1 MATFV
6 LEIRTEEI
14 PANALPGARRQLA
27 EGLGAALG
35 EAGYEGLEITVLSTN
50 RRLAILA
57 GGLPARQPDRAETVS
72 GPPVSVAFGADGA
85 PTRAAEGF
93 ARKVGLEVG
102 QLERVATD
110 KGEYLSA
117 SVVHE
122 GRATTAI
129 LAERVPQ
136 VIAALRFPKTMRWG
150 DGSRSFVRPVHG
162 VVALLDED
170 VVPVELFGIVAGR
183 TTVGHRVHAPQAVE
197 LASASEYVE
206 RMREANVLVDPAGRR
221 AALDARAVTLAAEVS
236 CGVRPDP
243 ALVAEHVELVEYP
256 GLLRGRID
264 ERFLELPPEVVVTTL
279 RHHQKCLI
287 LERDGGGLA
296 PHFLAVVDRADDP
309 TGVIAQGNEW
319 VIGARLADA
328 EFFFREDRRN
338 PLAEQAPKLAR
349 LEFHRVLGS
358 LEDKAVRAG
367 ELAGWLSDR
376 VGAGVAVDLLTRVA
390 RLCKADL
397 VTNMV
402 GEFPELQGIMGGHYL
417 RLDGEPEGVW
427 QAARDHY
434 TPVGFEGRLP
444 GSAEGRLVGVADRM
458 DTLAGLFAVGEQPT
472 GSRDPFGLRRA
483 AQGTVRIVAEAGWSV
498 PLDQLADRALHGV
511 AAAAGGASEGA
522 REALEAFLQD
532 RVRRYLVDVVGV
544 AGDTA
549 EAVLGADW
557 TLLPESVAR
566 ARALDAVRFEPAF
579 RSLALAFKRVRN
591 ITDGQPDAPVEP
603 TLLAEPA
610 ERELYDAAVAFHDR
624 IGPLLAER
632 RVDDAFAAMGPLA
645 EVLDRFFVD
654 VLVMTD
660 DERIRGNRIA
670 LLKLLGRDFLTL
682 ADLSKLQIEGG
693 D

>member
-27 EGLGAALG
+27 DGFGTALAD
-35 EAGYEGLEITVLSTN
+35 AGFDGLEVKALSTN
-50 RRLAILA
+50 RRLVVLA
-57 GGLPARQPDRAETVS
+57 GGLPARQPDRTETVS
-72 GPPVSVAFGADGA
+72 GPPVSVAFDAGGA
-85 PTRAAEGF
+85 PTKAAEGF
-93 ARKVGLEVG
+93 ARKVGVEVG
-102 QLERVATD
+102 RLERIATD

-117 SVVHE
+117 SVLLE
-122 GRATTAI
+122 GRPTAEI

-136 VIAALRFPKTMRWG
+136 VVAALRFPKTMRWG

-162 VVALLDED
+162 VVALLDDE
-170 VVPVELFGIVAGR
+170 VVPLELFGIVAGR
-183 TTVGHRVHAPQAVE
+183 TTAGHRVHAPQAVE

-206 RMREANVLVDPAGRR
+206 RMRAANVLVDPDERR
-221 AALDARAVTLAAEVS
+221 AVLDARAASLAADVS

-243 ALVAEHVELVEYP
+243 ELVAEHVELVEYP
-256 GLLRGRID
+256 GLLRGAID
-264 ERFLELPPEVVVTTL
+264 ERFLELPPEAVVTTL

-287 LERDGGGLA
+287 LERDGGDLA
-296 PHFLAVVDRADDP
+296 PHFLAVVDRTDDP

-328 EFFFREDRRN
+328 EFFFREDRRR
-338 PLAEQAPKLAR
+338 PLAEQAAGLAR

-358 LEDKAVRAG
+358 LEAKAVRAG
-367 ELAGWLSDR
+367 ALAGWLSDR
-376 VGAGVAVDLLTRVA
+376 LGAGSGAEVLTRIA

-402 GEFPELQGIMGGHYL
+402 GEFPELQGVMGGHYL
-417 RLDGEPEGVW
+417 RLDGEPEAVW

-444 GSAEGRLVGVADRM
+444 ESAEGRLVGVADRM

-483 AQGTVRIVAEAGWSV
+483 AQGAVRIVAEAGWSV
-498 PLDQLADRALHGV
+498 PLDQLAARALHGV
-511 AAAAGGASEGA
+511 AAAAGGVSEGSL
-522 REALEAFLQD
+522 EALEGFLQD
-532 RVRRYLVDVVGV
+532 RVRRYLVDLVGV

-549 EAVLGADW
+549 EAVLAAGW
-557 TLLPESVAR
+557 TLLPEAVAR
-566 ARALDAVRFEPAF
+566 ARALDAVRSEPAF

-603 TLLAEPA
+603 ALLSEPA
-610 ERELYDAAVAFHDR
+610 ERELYDAAAAFHDR
-624 IGPLLAER
+624 IGPLLAEH

-660 DERIRGNRIA
+660 DERVRGNRIA
-670 LLKLLGRDFLTL
+670 LLKLLGRDFLAL